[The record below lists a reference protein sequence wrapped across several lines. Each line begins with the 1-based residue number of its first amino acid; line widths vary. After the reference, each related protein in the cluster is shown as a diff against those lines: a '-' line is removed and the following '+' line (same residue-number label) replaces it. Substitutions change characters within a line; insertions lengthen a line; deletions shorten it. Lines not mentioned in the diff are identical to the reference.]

1 MPRAV
6 RLRLRTACQEEP
18 LHDHHTR
25 RSFGLRHVPLTSPRR
40 SLAPLPVHLTRREG
54 ARARLGHE
62 VSFRSVGAR
71 EVRPTVRGVIM
82 PARSIAR
89 CGVCIA
95 LLAVSAW
102 ITVPLGPVPFTMQT
116 FVLALLP
123 QVMTTRDALFTV
135 VVYLLLG
142 AVGVPVFSG
151 FQGGLGVLLGPTGA
165 ISWALRQ
172 ACPWQAPSRT
182 RARCR
187 EGCAAWRAAS
197 CCLQ

>member
-1 MPRAV
+1 
-6 RLRLRTACQEEP
+6 
-18 LHDHHTR
+18 
-25 RSFGLRHVPLTSPRR
+25 
-40 SLAPLPVHLTRREG
+40 
-54 ARARLGHE
+54 
-62 VSFRSVGAR
+62 
-71 EVRPTVRGVIM
+71 M

-151 FQGGLGVLLGPTGA
+151 FQGGLGTLLGPTGGYLLGFA
-165 ISWALRQ
+165 AGMPVAGAVAHASTLPRRVRSVASGLVLLAVSYVLGTLQLMNVYALD
-172 ACPWQAPSRT
+172 APAALAVAVVPFVVPDVIKVAMSVGVAERVN
-182 RARCR
+182 RAL
-187 EGCAAWRAAS
+187 GAATGQS
-197 CCLQ
+197 QQHV